1 MANTVLSVF
10 NLQKTFELEPVF
22 SGVSFQLNAGEK
34 VALVGPNGAGKTT
47 LLEIIAGLDTP
58 DTGHGQIVKGRG
70 VRVVYLPQEVS
81 GFGDIAGDHHLAP
94 ETSLWEAML
103 DAMGDIRELERDKHR
118 LEEAMSAPGQATSGP
133 LWDSLMREYEAV
145 THRFEIFGGYE
156 MEHRIEQTLEGLGFR
171 PSQFDV
177 PIGVMSGGQ
186 KTRAALSR
194 TLLRS
199 PDLLLLDEPTN
210 HLDLNAIEW
219 LETFLAT
226 WSGTLLS
233 ASHDRRFLDR
243 VTTRTLDMEH
253 GTLVDYPAPY
263 TRYLRLKAD
272 RLERQL
278 AEYHAQQ
285 AELGRTEEYIRRYKA
300 GQRSRE
306 AKGRAKRLE
315 RVVRLQAPRSRDQL
329 KLELQ
334 AHLRSGLTVLATED
348 LVVGYHLEATG
359 AKGPGSV
366 SANGVSPN
374 GASPNGTKPGGAGED
389 LVLVRCP
396 DLEIERGE
404 RVALVGPNGAGK
416 TTLLKTVTGEIP
428 PLRGE
433 AELGHNVS
441 IAYYAQAHEGLDPT
455 RTVLDEILRSR
466 PMSEEQARTLL
477 GRFLFSGDDVFKKV
491 GDLSGGERSRVA
503 LAKLTLADANFLLL
517 DEPTNH
523 LDLAAREALEDV
535 LTDYRGTLLFVSHDR
550 AFIDALATQVWVLD
564 MGRLEAFDGNYSD
577 YHEEVA
583 RRRRD
588 LIGAESGA
596 GKPHPAPGKP
606 GANGHLPPNQAARA
620 AQRAREEAE
629 RQAAK
634 ARAAA
639 QRQVAQLE
647 VMITQLEDQLN
658 LLTAELEAASA
669 AQDIALVADVGRE
682 YQQLADELERKY
694 AEWETIAAAVQ

>member
-10 NLQKTFELEPVF
+10 NLQKTFELEPIF
-22 SGVSFQLNAGEK
+22 SGVSFQINAGEK

-47 LLEIIAGLDTP
+47 LLEIIAGLDTS
-58 DTGHGQIVKGRG
+58 DTGHGQIVKARG

-103 DAMGDIRELERDKHR
+103 DAMGDIRELEREKHR
-118 LEEAMSAPGQATSGP
+118 LEEAMSIPGQPTSGP
-133 LWDSLMREYEAV
+133 LWESLMREYEAV

-156 MEHRIEQTLEGLGFR
+156 MEHRIELTLEGLGFR

-186 KTRAALSR
+186 KTRAALAR
-194 TLLRS
+194 TLLRA

-210 HLDLNAIEW
+210 HLDLAAIEW

-243 VTTRTLDMEH
+243 VTSRTLDLEH

-272 RLERQL
+272 RLEHQL

-285 AELGRTEEYIRRYKA
+285 AELARTEDYIRRYKA

-315 RVVRLQAPRSRDQL
+315 RVVRLQAPRSREQL

-334 AHLRSGLTVLATED
+334 SHLRSGLTVLATEE
-348 LVVGYHLEATG
+348 LVVGYHIEG
-359 AKGPGSV
+359 AGSKGPGTV
-366 SANGVSPN
+366 SSNGVYPNGSSPN
-374 GASPNGTKPGGAGED
+374 GVKPGGGGE
-389 LVLVRCP
+389 LILVRCP

-404 RVALVGPNGAGK
+404 RVALVGPNGSGK
-416 TTLLKTVTGEIP
+416 TSLLRTIIGELP
-428 PLRGE
+428 PLHGE

-441 IAYYAQAHEGLDPT
+441 IAYYAQAHEGLDPA
-455 RTVLDEILRSR
+455 RTVLEEILRTR

-523 LDLAAREALEDV
+523 LDLGAREALEDV

-564 MGRLEAFDGNYSD
+564 LARLEAFDGNYSD
-577 YHEEVA
+577 YQEELA
-583 RRRRD
+583 RRRREAVGSE
-588 LIGAESGA
+588 IGA
-596 GKPHPAPGKP
+596 GKPGPAAGKP
-606 GANGHLPPNQAARA
+606 GANGHLPPTQAARA

-639 QRQVAQLE
+639 QRQVSQLE
-647 VMITQLEDQLN
+647 AMIAQLEDQLN

-694 AEWETIAAAVQ
+694 GEWETLAAAVQ

>member
-22 SGVSFQLNAGEK
+22 SGVQFQLNAGEK

-47 LLEIIAGLDTP
+47 LLEIIAGLDTS
-58 DTGHGQIVKGRG
+58 DTGFGQVVKGRS

-81 GFGDIAGDHHLAP
+81 GFGDISGDHHLAP

-103 DAMGDIRELERDKHR
+103 DAMGDIRELEREKHR
-118 LEEAMSAPGQATSGP
+118 LEEAMSVPGQPTSGP
-133 LWDSLMREYEAV
+133 VWDSLMREYEAV

-156 MEHRIEQTLEGLGFR
+156 MEHRIEQMLEGLGFR
-171 PSQFDV
+171 PSQFDL

-186 KTRAALSR
+186 KTRAALAR

-210 HLDLNAIEW
+210 HLDLAAIEW

-226 WSGTLLS
+226 WGGTLLC

-243 VTTRTLDMEH
+243 VTTRTLDMEQ

-263 TRYLRLKAD
+263 TRYLRLKAE

-278 AEYHAQQ
+278 AEYQAQQ
-285 AELGRTEEYIRRYKA
+285 AVLGRTEEYIRRYKA

-306 AKGRAKRLE
+306 AKGRAKRLA

-329 KLELQ
+329 KLEMQ

-348 LVVGYHLEATG
+348 LTVGYHLAG
-359 AKGPGSV
+359 AAGKGPGSPA
-366 SANGVSPN
+366 SNGVYPN
-374 GASPNGTKPGGAGED
+374 GASPNGTKPGGGED

-404 RVALVGPNGAGK
+404 RVALVGPNGSGK

-428 PLRGE
+428 PLHGE

-441 IAYYAQAHEGLDPT
+441 IAYYAQAHEGLDAT
-455 RTVLDEILRSR
+455 RSVLDEILRTR

-523 LDLAAREALEDV
+523 LDLGAREALEDV

-564 MGRLEAFDGNYSD
+564 MGRMEAFDGNYTD
-577 YHEEVA
+577 YQEELA

-588 LIGAESGA
+588 QPGTDA
-596 GKPHPAPGKP
+596 GIRKAAPAPGAP
-606 GANGHLPPNQAARA
+606 GTNGHLPPNQASRQ

-629 RQAAK
+629 RAAAK

-639 QRQVAQLE
+639 QRQVTQMEAA
-647 VMITQLEDQLN
+647 IAQLEDQLN

-682 YQQLADELERKY
+682 YQQLADELTRKY
-694 AEWETIAAAVQ
+694 AEWETLAATAQL

>member
-22 SGVSFQLNAGEK
+22 SAVSFQLNAGEK

-118 LEEAMSAPGQATSGP
+118 LEEAMSAPGQPTSGP

-226 WSGTLLS
+226 WGGTLLS

-253 GTLVDYPAPY
+253 GILVDYPAPY

-272 RLERQL
+272 RLERPL

-348 LVVGYHLEATG
+348 LVAGYHLVGESG
-359 AKGPGSV
+359 ARGQGPV
-366 SANGVSPN
+366 SSNGVSPN
-374 GASPNGTKPGGAGED
+374 GASPHGTTPGGED

-416 TTLLKTVTGEIP
+416 TTLLKTITGEIP
-428 PLRGE
+428 PLQGE

-441 IAYYAQAHEGLDPT
+441 IAYYAQAHEGLDPA

-523 LDLAAREALEDV
+523 LDLGAREALEDV

-588 LIGAESGA
+588 LVGPDSGA
-596 GKPHPAPGKP
+596 GKPGPALAKP
-606 GANGHLPPNQAARA
+606 GANGHLPPNQAAR
-620 AQRAREEAE
+620 
-629 RQAAK
+629 
-634 ARAAA
+634 
-639 QRQVAQLE
+639 
-647 VMITQLEDQLN
+647 
-658 LLTAELEAASA
+658 A